1 MRRPG
6 RCPAEHDAP
15 GLAVSSAGV
24 RAGGVSV
31 PEHELVWRF
40 SRAGGPGGQS
50 VNTTDSRAEVVFDL
64 AGSPS
69 VPEHLRQRALGRL
82 AHRLVDG
89 RVSVVAS
96 EYRSQHRNREAARA
110 RLASLPAGQ
119 AATPCGAS
127 QPGRPCRSLRKASSS
142 RGYSTIG
149 RSPREPDAREAR
161 GSVYSHVRP

>member
-1 MRRPG
+1 M
-6 RCPAEHDAP
+6 
-15 GLAVSSAGV
+15 SSAGV
-24 RAGGVSV
+24 RAGGVNV

-69 VPEHLRQRALGRL
+69 VPDHLRQRALGRL

-110 RLASLPAGQ
+110 RLAELLERAFAPPA
-119 AATPCGAS
+119 PKR
-127 QPGRPCRSLRKASSS
+127 RPTRPTRGSKERRLAGKRRRGDIKSLR
-142 RGYSTIG
+142 R
-149 RSPREPDAREAR
+149 RPDL
-161 GSVYSHVRP
+161 GG